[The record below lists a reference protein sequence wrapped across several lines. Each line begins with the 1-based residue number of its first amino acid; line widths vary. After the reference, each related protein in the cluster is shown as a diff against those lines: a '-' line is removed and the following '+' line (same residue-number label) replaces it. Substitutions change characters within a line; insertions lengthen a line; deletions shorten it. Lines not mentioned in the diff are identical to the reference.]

1 MSTTR
6 SVIEL
11 RNVRKDFG
19 DVTAVDD
26 IDLTVEEGEFFSLL
40 GPSGC
45 GKTTTLRMISGL
57 ESPTAGTISL
67 FGTDV
72 TAVPPQE
79 RETNLVFQNLA
90 LFPHMTVEENIRF
103 GLRHE
108 DVTED
113 DIRERIT
120 EMLRVVDMEG
130 FEDRNVTQLSGGQ
143 QQRIAL
149 ARSLAKQPAVLLLDE
164 PLASLD
170 RKLRQRMQFELKDIQ
185 ENLGTTFFYVT
196 HDQEV
201 AMTMSDRMAVMRDG
215 DIVQVGTPE
224 EIYEDPKNS
233 FVADFIGDANF
244 VDGEVIPP
252 DGEGSSTFE
261 AGNIRVP
268 ADGTGPGAAQLVLR
282 PENIDIGRSAADR
295 AFTFE
300 AAVTDRIHQGQT
312 INFSATLDNG
322 VELEVRQKNHDIRS
336 GDRVTIG
343 FDRAD
348 YSIVTD

>member
-1 MSTTR
+1 MSGSR
-6 SVIEL
+6 PVVEL

-19 DVTAVDD
+19 DVTAVDE
-26 IDLTVEEGEFFSLL
+26 IDLDILEGEFFSLL

-45 GKTTTLRMISGL
+45 GKTTTLRIISGL
-57 ESPTAGTISL
+57 ESPTAGTVSL

-72 TAVPPQE
+72 TETSPQE

-90 LFPHMTVEENIRF
+90 LFPHMTVEQNIRF

-108 DVTED
+108 DLTESETED
-113 DIRERIT
+113 RIE
-120 EMLRVVDMEG
+120 EMLRVVDMAG
-130 FEDRNVTQLSGGQ
+130 FEPRNVTQLSGGQ

-170 RKLRQRMQFELKDIQ
+170 RKLRQHMQFELKEIQ

-224 EIYEDPKNS
+224 EIYEAPSSS
-233 FVADFIGDANF
+233 FVAEFIGDANF
-244 VDGEVIPP
+244 VSGRIE
-252 DGEGSSTFE
+252 
-261 AGNIRVP
+261 
-268 ADGTGPGAAQLVLR
+268 ADGDDGVFVGGGIRLPAHGAPPVENARLLLR
-282 PENIDIGRSAADR
+282 PENIAIGDTAADSEI
-295 AFTFE
+295 TFD
-300 AAVTDRIHQGQT
+300 ARITDRIHQGHT
-312 INFSATLDNG
+312 INFNVALEND
-322 VELEVRQKNHDIRS
+322 VEIEVRQKALDVAA
-336 GDRVTIG
+336 GDQVRVG
-343 FDRAD
+343 FDLAD
-348 YSIVTD
+348 YTIITD

>member
-6 SVIEL
+6 PVIDL

-26 IDLTVEEGEFFSLL
+26 IDLAVEEGEFFSLL

-57 ESPTAGTISL
+57 ETPSAGSISL
-67 FGTDV
+67 FETDV
-72 TAVPPQE
+72 TNVPPQE

-108 DVTED
+108 DITEED
-113 DIRERIT
+113 TRERIT
-120 EMLRVVDMEG
+120 EMLRVVDMAG

-244 VDGEVIPP
+244 VDGEITP
-252 DGEGSSTFE
+252 DGENGEHTFV
-261 AGNIRVP
+261 AADIRVP
-268 ADGTGPGAAQLVLR
+268 ADGTAPGRAQLVLR
-282 PENIDIGRSAADR
+282 PENIDIGRSAIDR
-295 AFTFE
+295 EFSFQAE
-300 AAVTDRIHQGQT
+300 VTDRIHQGQT
-312 INFSATLDNG
+312 INFSTTLDNG
-322 VELEVRQKNHDIRS
+322 VELEIRQKNHDIRA
-336 GDRVTIG
+336 GDDVSVG

>member
-244 VDGEVIPP
+244 VDGEITL
-252 DGEGSSTFE
+252 DGDGSGGTFE
-261 AGNIRVP
+261 SGDIRVP
-268 ADGTGPGAAQLVLR
+268 ANGTQAGPAQLVLR
-282 PENIDIGRSAADR
+282 PENVDIGRTASDR
-295 AFTFE
+295 KFVFDAE
-300 AAVTDRIHQGQT
+300 VTDRIHQGQT

-322 VELEVRQKNHDIRS
+322 VQLEIRQKNHDIRA
-336 GDRVTIG
+336 GDEVAVG
-343 FDRAD
+343 FDMAD